1 MFNQSQQRKNS
12 VSPEPSRTSPAHRHC
27 FGYEIELFNIPC
39 RNTSS
44 PAAENAECVSSS
56 RCRELFISEAAR
68 PQRAAVLNIKFRLGG
83 EKTLWFSVLYGYQ
96 GTIIYRS
103 RRS

>member
-12 VSPEPSRTSPAHRHC
+12 VSPEPMPHLACAQALLC

-44 PAAENAECVSSS
+44 PAENAECVSSS

-68 PQRAAVLNIKFRLGG
+68 PQRAAVLKEGLQ
-83 EKTLWFSVLYGYQ
+83 SVM
-96 GTIIYRS
+96 
-103 RRS
+103 